1 MDSTCPYTFTYK
13 KIRENPANSK
23 STVIGF
29 ELMPMY
35 QDQYRD
41 PELER
46 ARLTAKVS
54 VGIISPMVSMY
65 MKQQMGIPADS
76 LKPHKD
82 LLMKACRLLPD
93 ILGTLAGIQGRRRK
107 EDGSVMGVGWV
118 IQAIRGEVKQ
128 AEKALKTKQGTEQKL
143 YEEK

>member
-1 MDSTCPYTFTYK
+1 
-13 KIRENPANSK
+13 
-23 STVIGF
+23 
-29 ELMPMY
+29 MY
-35 QDQYRD
+35 QNQYRD

-46 ARLTAKVS
+46 VRLTAKVS
-54 VGIISPMVSMY
+54 VGIISPMVAMY

-107 EDGSVMGVGWV
+107 PDGSVMGVGWV

-128 AEKALKTKQGTEQKL
+128 AEKALKTKKGTE
-143 YEEK
+143 